1 MMENVPKF
9 SEKEKDHYDNH
20 AHKKLK
26 FKTPEDEYREYSSKN
41 KKICSKCKVEKY
53 LCEFNGNT
61 SGADPFDKFGYR
73 LRRPECL
80 VCTKQAAQGK
90 NEAKRKAK
98 ELKIPYKAPPNT
110 KCALCGEFARKGDEL
125 VFDHCH
131 KTNQF
136 RGYLH
141 NSCNRSLGVLGDNV
155 ESLIKA
161 INFINAHEK
170 LTITQD
176 ENYNLRIVS

>member
-1 MMENVPKF
+1 MENVPKF
-9 SEKEKDHYDNH
+9 SDNEIKLYKEYTLKE
-20 AHKKLK
+20 LK
-26 FKTPEDEYREYSSKN
+26 FKTPEDEYTEYSSKN

-73 LRRPECL
+73 LRRPECH
-80 VCTKQAAQGK
+80 VCTKQAVQGK

-98 ELKIPYKAPPNT
+98 ELKIPYKAPQNT
-110 KCALCGEFARKGDEL
+110 KCALCGEIARKGDQL

-131 KTNQF
+131 KTNKF

-161 INFINAHEK
+161 VNFINAHEK
-170 LTITQD
+170 INIVQD
-176 ENYNLRIVS
+176 KDLNLKIV